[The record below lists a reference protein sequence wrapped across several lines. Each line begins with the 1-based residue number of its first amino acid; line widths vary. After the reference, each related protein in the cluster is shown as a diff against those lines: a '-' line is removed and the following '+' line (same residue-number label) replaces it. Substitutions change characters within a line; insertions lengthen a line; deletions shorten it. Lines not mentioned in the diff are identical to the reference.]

1 MRHRNTE
8 IIKKILHIVKVF
20 AHNVKKQPQLSG
32 KAMQSHLMIYAVI
45 STVTD
50 MKHCWHQQGISLKL
64 LLCSQKPHFK
74 SGHTQAFEWQGKH

>member
-8 IIKKILHIVKVF
+8 IIEKILHIVKVF

-50 MKHCWHQQGISLKL
+50 MKHCWHQQWHLTKTAPVL
-64 LLCSQKPHFK
+64 PKAPF
-74 SGHTQAFEWQGKH
+74 